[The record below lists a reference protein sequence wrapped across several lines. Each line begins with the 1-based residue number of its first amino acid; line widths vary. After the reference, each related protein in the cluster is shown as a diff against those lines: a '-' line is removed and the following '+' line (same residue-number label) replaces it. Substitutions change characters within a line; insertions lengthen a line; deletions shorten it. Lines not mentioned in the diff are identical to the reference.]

1 VLVEVVE
8 QLIILQEHK
17 MVDQVVALQMRLI
30 LVYLLLVVRVT
41 LRLLFPRKEMMVDL
55 LVQYQRRQVVVAVEQ
70 LPQVKR
76 VELRHL
82 TLVEQEEQVQQLQ
95 FQQPQQLMLVV
106 VAVVDVHRVILVE
119 PQVEQVV
126 EDQVVEHLLIQQ
138 RLDKIILVVEVEV
151 PRGLQVHQAVENK
164 VVQV

>member
-1 VLVEVVE
+1 
-8 QLIILQEHK
+8 
-17 MVDQVVALQMRLI
+17 MVA
-30 LVYLLLVVRVT
+30 
-41 LRLLFPRKEMMVDL
+41 
-55 LVQYQRRQVVVAVEQ
+55 AVEQ

-95 FQQPQQLMLVV
+95 FQEVQQLTLVV

-126 EDQVVEHLLIQQ
+126 EDQVVEPLL
-138 RLDKIILVVEVEV
+138 L
-151 PRGLQVHQAVENK
+151 
-164 VVQV
+164 